1 MRKKQNTLS
10 DIETARLVLDQILP
24 FFSVSFLKSLF
35 SNAVTGIFN
44 IIAMKI
50 PIKIGESIFII
61 NDSIDNDLSMLFIIP
76 NRTIEI
82 TAMPSHFK

>member
-1 MRKKQNTLS
+1 MKVR
-10 DIETARLVLDQILP
+10 
-24 FFSVSFLKSLF
+24 FLKSLF